1 MMRTKRAL
9 LFALVLMMGFSLGRP
24 SIVFGDDKKKE
35 DPTNFTV
42 KAIPSDHQIDKSKSY
57 FDVMGKPNEE
67 IILRYKI
74 ANNSGVKQTYLIS
87 VNSASTNKNGLINYK
102 VNNKEKSLPVSLSE
116 ITEVPKEVTI
126 PAVSDKEV
134 AVKVKLP
141 ADPFQGVLVGAIHT
155 RLKEEVKNT
164 DGSAMSVKN
173 TYGYI
178 IGIVVTESE
187 NQPLSKGEKLELKSV
202 ENKIDIGKKV
212 FHANLLNPQSAIFEP
227 LAITATITG
236 KNGGEAI
243 ATKEIENGR
252 IAPHSVLPLELD
264 WGAGVLAAGDY
275 KYKIHAQS
283 NDEEWTFEDSFTI
296 TQEEAKKL
304 NKEADVQVRVPQIW
318 WKAFYGVS
326 AVTGLSLVFMCLR
339 AIRRKRS

>member
-1 MMRTKRAL
+1 MMRTKRTL
-9 LFALVLMMGFSLGRP
+9 LFALVLVMGLSLWRP
-24 SIVFGDDKKKE
+24 SVVHGDDKKKE
-35 DPTNFTV
+35 EPSNFTV
-42 KAIPSDHQIDKSKSY
+42 QAIPSDHQVDKSKSY

-67 IILRYKI
+67 ITLRYKI

-102 VNNKEKSLPVSLSE
+102 EDNKEPSLPVSLSE
-116 ITEVPKEVTI
+116 IADVPKEVTL
-126 PAVSDKEV
+126 PPVSDKEV
-134 AVKVKLP
+134 EVKLKLP
-141 ADPFQGVLVGAIHT
+141 SDPFQGVLVGAIHT
-155 RLKEEVKNT
+155 RLKEETKNE

-173 TYGYI
+173 TYGYV

-187 NQPLSKGEKLELKSV
+187 DQPLSKGEKLELKSV

-212 FHANLLNPQSAIFEP
+212 FHANLLNPQSSIFEP
-227 LAITATITG
+227 VAITATITG
-236 KNGGEAI
+236 ENGGEAI

-264 WGAGVLAAGDY
+264 WGAGVLAAGTY

-283 NDEEWTFEDSFTI
+283 NDKEWTFEDSFTI

-304 NKEADVQVRVPQIW
+304 NEEADVQVRVPQIW
-318 WKAFYGVS
+318 WKAFYGV
-326 AVTGLSLVFMCLR
+326 AAITVISLLFITLR
-339 AIRRKRS
+339 AVRRKGS